1 VAQSVNE
8 QTEEV
13 SVRASSKAVKFATL
27 QPGFVTKLG
36 ESEPLRV
43 ELGVEIVAITDTYS
57 LKRNILGLISD
68 TEYFEIIDLKKKY
81 FEKIMNFGKLSEKT
95 SDS

>member
-1 VAQSVNE
+1 MAQSVNE

-13 SVRASSKAVKFATL
+13 SVRASSKAVKFATF

-57 LKRNILGLISD
+57 LKRNIFGLISD
-68 TEYFEIIDLKKKY
+68 TEYFEIIDLKNKY
-81 FEKIMNFGKLSEKT
+81 FEKIMNFGKFSEKP

>member
-1 VAQSVNE
+1 MAQSVNE

-57 LKRNILGLISD
+57 LKRRNILGLISD
-68 TEYFEIIDLKKKY
+68 TEYFEIIED
-81 FEKIMNFGKLSEKT
+81 
-95 SDS
+95 